1 MIRAGRGGLLRK
13 CSLQTDELMHAVTD
27 RLTRLQTERRIS
39 PVYVM
44 DVPGHAE
51 TLFIPDAAIKIFPDL
66 SATCDIVQHAIDRF
80 CVIGL
85 GTPRVAILSAVE
97 SVTPKIPSAIEA
109 AALCRKADRGQST
122 GGIPDG
128 PLAFDNAINP
138 QTAGI
143 KVITSAMAGQ
153 ARRLAVP
160 EIKAGNMLAKNLI
173 FLTQAD
179 AAGLVPGTRVPIVL
193 TSRAEFALC
202 AIDDRPGA
210 GQGGFGR
217 RQVGRTG
224 KKRAMLRPGARQ
236 RPVPQAKG
244 GRQGALCRA
253 GFAKAG
259 QNCLCCRD
267 RALRRLRRDPG
278 PRFGLRADRPV
289 IWGAARLSPGP
300 VTAFRRRASQLR
312 GPQDHPVP
320 DSDCGAAGGQKAC
333 CRARITITVSGRPR
347 T

>member
-1 MIRAGRGGLLRK
+1 
-13 CSLQTDELMHAVTD
+13 
-27 RLTRLQTERRIS
+27 
-39 PVYVM
+39 
-44 DVPGHAE
+44 
-51 TLFIPDAAIKIFPDL
+51 
-66 SATCDIVQHAIDRF
+66 
-80 CVIGL
+80 
-85 GTPRVAILSAVE
+85 VAILSAVE

-109 AALCRKADRGQST
+109 AALCRMADRGQST

-138 QTAGI
+138 QAAGI
-143 KVITSAMAGQ
+143 KVITSAVAGQ
-153 ARRLAVP
+153 ARRQVVP

-210 GQGGFGR
+210 GQGGLGR

-224 KKRAMLRPGARQ
+224 KKRAMLRLGLKQ
-236 RPVPQAKG
+236 RPVPQAMG

-253 GFAKAG
+253 GIAKAG

-278 PRFGLRADRPV
+278 PRADRPV
-289 IWGAARLSPGP
+289 IRGAARLSPGP